1 MGLGFNT
8 CLSDSRTLA
17 LKHSTLV
24 FLMRILQ
31 ELQFFSPCLIW
42 QLKLCGEGWAGL
54 DALLHGEPAACK
66 AAGEDATPTPL
77 CGHCIWQCTQEGQ
90 AKPLGAG
97 RQHRPTTCLS
107 AVSDDWLWLLWWRGW
122 WWLPPKTYLSLTHTG
137 PVLLDGRS
145 LEEPWSGKPQ
155 GRRGLEEDA
164 AHE

>member
-8 CLSDSRTLA
+8 CLSNSRTLA

-54 DALLHGEPAACK
+54 DALLHGEPAAGK

-97 RQHRPTTCLS
+97 R
-107 AVSDDWLWLLWWRGW
+107 
-122 WWLPPKTYLSLTHTG
+122 
-137 PVLLDGRS
+137 
-145 LEEPWSGKPQ
+145 
-155 GRRGLEEDA
+155 
-164 AHE
+164 